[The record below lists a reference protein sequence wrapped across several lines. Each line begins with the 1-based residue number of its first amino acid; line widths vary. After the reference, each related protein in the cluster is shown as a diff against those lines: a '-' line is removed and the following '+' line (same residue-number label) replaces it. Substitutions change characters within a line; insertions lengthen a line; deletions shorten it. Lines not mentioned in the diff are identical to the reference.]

1 MMNSQKFDPNEY
13 EMFKQR
19 FKPLVEKGMTLKQ
32 YHDQYFGVGSSTLFE
47 AVQAEVEKERKDGEL
62 FLEGFLSA
70 SQGQSFKKHR

>member
-13 EMFKQR
+13 EMFRMKY
-19 FKPLVEKGMTLKQ
+19 KSKVEQGMTLKQ
-32 YHDQYFGVGSSTLFE
+32 YLDHHFGDGSSSMFE
-47 AVQAEVEKERKDGEL
+47 ALQAEVEKERKDGEL